1 MFYSAHTLHL
11 PTSSTP
17 LLRRVSSTTV
27 LCQGIA
33 SKYFQ
38 TYKICIEAKMRDCLA
53 LKPIRKYVLKSVQTL
68 SDTLLKSSDT
78 RSHPWHLLT
87 PYWHQMIS
95 DTSWQPLTSPW
106 HSLDNLLTPPD
117 NPRHP
122 LTPSWNPMTPA
133 DTCHP
138 LTSLKLLDTPWHHW
152 NPWQATPLYIIF
164 HHYRFLS
171 LSLSVSLFISSQKL

>member
-78 RSHPWHLLT
+78 RSHP
-87 PYWHQMIS
+87 
-95 DTSWQPLTSPW
+95 
-106 HSLDNLLTPPD
+106 
-117 NPRHP
+117 
-122 LTPSWNPMTPA
+122 
-133 DTCHP
+133 
-138 LTSLKLLDTPWHHW
+138 
-152 NPWQATPLYIIF
+152 
-164 HHYRFLS
+164 
-171 LSLSVSLFISSQKL
+171 